1 MGKND
6 YFNNRNL
13 AIGLLIALVFMFVRI
28 PYFETDS
35 IAKVLVLIIA
45 VILLIRK

>member
-1 MGKND
+1 MSKD

-13 AIGLLIALVFMFVRI
+13 GVGLLIALIFMFVSI
-28 PYFETDS
+28 PFFETDS

-45 VILLIRK
+45 LVLLLRK